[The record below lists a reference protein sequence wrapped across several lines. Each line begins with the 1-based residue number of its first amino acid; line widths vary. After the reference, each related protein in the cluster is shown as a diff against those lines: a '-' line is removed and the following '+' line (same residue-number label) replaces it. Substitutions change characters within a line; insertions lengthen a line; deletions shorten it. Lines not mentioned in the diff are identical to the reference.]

1 MKNRKK
7 NPQKKE
13 KKILF
18 FILLCLKSF
27 KSVFIFLIEGL
38 RVFDP
43 EKKTFFFVGC
53 FGVQIIKNI
62 FCFFRNLDFVLFWFK
77 AVYISL

>member
-43 EKKTFFFVGC
+43 EKNHFFFVGC

-62 FCFFRNLDFVLFWFK
+62 RILDFVLFWFK

>member
-1 MKNRKK
+1 MKTE
-7 NPQKKE
+7 PQKKE

-18 FILLCLKSF
+18 FILLLCKMKMKIKRKPELK

-43 EKKTFFFVGC
+43 EKKHFFLLVVSG
-53 FGVQIIKNI
+53 
-62 FCFFRNLDFVLFWFK
+62 FK
-77 AVYISL
+77 